1 MTRRVRG
8 GVLTPVEIA
17 KTATGVTVSTE
28 IASIADGV
36 TIPTTTTVTEPDG
49 SRDAFGRWRVS
60 DTGQR
65 FDVEFTNDD
74 QSSRI
79 MNKVTNN
86 GATITYD
93 TDSRDV
99 VIANGDTTDGT
110 DARFQSKIYI
120 PYTPGNSQ
128 LCDITGTLDNG
139 DIGSGTCEVFLRS
152 NITGID
158 DEIVLQAD
166 WDNATSGVDWTTS
179 QIFAI
184 DFQSLRVGGI
194 RFGLVRN
201 RAFVPVATINN
212 DNLRATGYWQ
222 TPSLPVIWRC
232 YNTATETITEIG
244 YGDDLNMVGFR
255 YRISVNDGASIRAV
269 CATVKSEGGAD
280 LFDIPGFPVA
290 VRQTGLISISTTIVP
305 IVSIRVADAYNTL
318 VNRQLVIPKYV
329 EFLALSQSVEF
340 LIYLNPTLGGGTSF
354 ASAGSDTGV
363 EFDIAS
369 TTISGGTYLGGGFAP
384 GNNRGSTS
392 GKNLLGRT
400 ALTLD
405 AEVSGDAGDIYTIAA
420 VRGGTSDATGRA
432 VLGFEVIR

>member
-8 GVLTPVEIA
+8 GVLTPIEIA
-17 KTATGVTVSTE
+17 LIAAGVKVPTE
-28 IASIADGV
+28 IDGIADGITLPV
-36 TIPTTTTVTEPDG
+36 QVTEPDG
-49 SRDAFGRWRVS
+49 ARDAFGRLRTS
-60 DTGQR
+60 GTGQR

-74 QSSRI
+74 QSSRV
-79 MNKVTNN
+79 MNKIVNN
-86 GATITYD
+86 GASITYN
-93 TDSRDV
+93 TNSRDV
-99 VIANGDTTDGT
+99 TIANGDATNGT

-139 DIGSGTCEVFLRS
+139 NIGGGTCEVFLRS
-152 NITGID
+152 AISGISD
-158 DEIVLQAD
+158 QIVLQAD

-212 DNLRATGYWQ
+212 DNLRASGYWQ
-222 TPSLPVIWRC
+222 TPSLPVMWRC

-244 YGDDLNMVGFR
+244 YGDNLNMVGFR
-255 YRISVNDGASIRAV
+255 YRIPVNDGASIRAV
-269 CATVKSEGGAD
+269 CATVKSEGGVD
-280 LFDIPGFPVA
+280 LFDIPGFPSA
-290 VRQTGLISISTTIVP
+290 VRQPSLISISTTIVP
-305 IVSIRVADAYNTL
+305 IISIQVADAYNTL
-318 VNRQLVIPKYV
+318 VNRQLVIPKYI

-340 LIYLNPTLGGGTSF
+340 LTYLNPTLGGGTSF
-354 ASAGSDTGV
+354 NPAGSDTGV
-363 EFDIAS
+363 NFDIAS
-369 TTISGGTYLGGGFAP
+369 TTISGGTLLGGGFAP

-400 ALTLD
+400 TLSLD
-405 AEVSGDAGDIYTIAA
+405 AEVAGSAGDIFTVAA
-420 VRGGTSDATGRA
+420 IRGGTSDATGRA
-432 VLGFEVIR
+432 ILGFEVIR